1 MHFFWPAQPK
11 IPKADVSCCLQIWL
25 TWLAHKKLLEL
36 WTVCH
41 AHGKRTRNVRTRR
54 ITKGAKSTRR
64 RQGFSSSDSRFPRL
78 SWGTQDQQSREHCTQ
93 SVMAMAMAMA
103 SRIQLAKVQS
113 GPKCAKRFSQ
123 PIFQAQAEQQHF
135 KQREKWRSSA
145 KKLSA
150 KN

>member
-1 MHFFWPAQPK
+1 
-11 IPKADVSCCLQIWL
+11 
-25 TWLAHKKLLEL
+25 
-36 WTVCH
+36 
-41 AHGKRTRNVRTRR
+41 
-54 ITKGAKSTRR
+54 
-64 RQGFSSSDSRFPRL
+64 
-78 SWGTQDQQSREHCTQ
+78 
-93 SVMAMAMAMA
+93 MAMAMAMA

-113 GPKCAKRFSQ
+113 GPKCAKRFYQ